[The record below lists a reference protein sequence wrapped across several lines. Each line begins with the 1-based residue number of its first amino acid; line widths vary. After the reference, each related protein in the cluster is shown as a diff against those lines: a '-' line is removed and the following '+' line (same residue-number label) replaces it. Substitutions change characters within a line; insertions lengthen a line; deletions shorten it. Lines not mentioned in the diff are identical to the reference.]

1 MFSYE
6 LSPEAFADLLD
17 IADYTRVRWGM
28 AQVTKY
34 RDQLEQCAEALATGK
49 GAIKNLSHIRP
60 GLRARRCQH
69 HYIYCVIRGDKPPLV
84 IAILHESMDLMARIG
99 ERFER

>member
-17 IADYTRVRWGM
+17 IAEYTVSRWGM
-28 AQVTKY
+28 TQVTKY
-34 RDQLEQCAEALATGK
+34 RDQLEQCAEALATGE

-69 HYIYCVIRGDKPPLV
+69 HYIYCVIQDGKPPLV
-84 IAILHESMDLMARIG
+84 IAILHERMDLVARLG
-99 ERFER
+99 ERMG